1 VSSNGASGDWYWE
14 ITCHGEIIARGLG
27 ATHALA
33 RADAI
38 RAAVSHLDPRRENPA
53 PYLEDALLPVTRF
66 EAP

>member
-14 ITCHGEIIARGLG
+14 IACHGEIIARGLA

-38 RAAVSHLDPRRENPA
+38 RAAVSQLDPRRENPA
-53 PYLEDALLPVTRF
+53 PCLEDASLPVNRF